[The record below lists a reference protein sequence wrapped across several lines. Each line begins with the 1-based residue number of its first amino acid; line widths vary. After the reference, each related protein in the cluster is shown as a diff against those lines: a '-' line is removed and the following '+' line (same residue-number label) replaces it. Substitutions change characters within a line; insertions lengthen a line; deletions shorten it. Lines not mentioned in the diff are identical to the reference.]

1 MSKKSISLL
10 IAFCLMAVTCAPGL
24 TGTDVYAAEKK
35 EAAIQG
41 EYAEDEIL
49 VVFEDDVTE
58 KAAEKVVA
66 DQEGEDLTVV
76 DTPADEVT
84 GVVELPK
91 EQTVQEA
98 VAEYKEDPDV
108 AYAQPN
114 YKYSL
119 VHGESAER
127 AAQQQAA
134 AVDYLNDTE
143 KAQLW
148 HLEMIQAL
156 DAWDL
161 LRQIDRTRVKVAV
174 LDTGVDLSHE
184 DLQDSLNKS
193 LCVDVTGGRTVPLT
207 GDDDGHGTHVSGI
220 IAAEANNGLG
230 VAGVAS
236 GGSSGDSVAEIFAV
250 DVFTWV
256 YNAQKNRWENN
267 AYTSDII
274 AGLQY
279 AQQKGA
285 KVINMSLGYE
295 AYNQTFADLMLEN
308 TVNNVTASNIA
319 VICAAGNDNN
329 AILNYPAD
337 FEASI
342 SVTSV
347 NRAGEKSDFSN
358 YGSTKDI
365 AAPGGKLGRGPN
377 PEETV
382 CSTWP
387 GNNYHG
393 EAGTSMAAPVVSGVA
408 AMLYSTN
415 PQISLDTL
423 KYVLYNTAVD
433 KGAPGHD
440 IYYGHGIINAYKA
453 IEKVKGRATGL
464 SLNQTAMNLKKGQTK
479 GLSATITPS
488 GARNNSVTWR
498 SSNPSVATVDGSGRV
513 TAKKG
518 GTALITVRSNDLTC
532 VYAACQVTVQ
542 YQVTYKLN
550 GGKNH
555 KSNPTSYYGRTVTL
569 KNPTRKGYAFEGWY
583 KDSKYRKRVK
593 TISSGDH
600 TLYAKWKK
608 VKIGRGEIKQL
619 KQTSKTKLKVS
630 QKKVSGA
637 KGYQITYST
646 SKKFTKKTTK
656 HKNASG
662 TSKTLTKL
670 KKGKT
675 YYVKTRAYKKDSAGK
690 KVYGTY
696 SKARKLK
703 LKK

>member
-1 MSKKSISLL
+1 M

-207 GDDDGHGTHVSGI
+207 GDSDGHGTHVSGI

-236 GGSSGDSVAEIFAV
+236 GGSSGDSVAEIFVV
-250 DVFTWV
+250 DVFRT
-256 YNAQKNRWENN
+256 NN

-329 AILNYPAD
+329 AIPNYPAD
-337 FEASI
+337 FDTAI

-347 NRAGEKSDFSN
+347 NQAGEKSDFSN
-358 YGSTKDI
+358 YGNTKDI
-365 AAPGGKLGRGPN
+365 AAPGGHEGDLRYP
-377 PEETV
+377 TQLI
-382 CSTWP
+382 CSTLP
-387 GNNYHG
+387 GNKYGG

-408 AMLYSTN
+408 AMLYSIN
-415 PQISLDTL
+415 PQMTLDAL

-433 KGAPGHD
+433 KGSPGYD
-440 IYYGHGIINAYKA
+440 IYYGHGIVNAYNA
-453 IEKVKGRATGL
+453 VKTVRGRVTGI
-464 SLNQTAMNLKKGQTK
+464 SLNQTSMNLKKGQTK
-479 GLSATITPS
+479 GLIAAITPS
-488 GARNNSVTWR
+488 YAMNNSVTWR

-696 SKARKLK
+696 SKVRKLK

>member
-1 MSKKSISLL
+1 MRKKSISLL
-10 IAFCLMAVTCAPGL
+10 IAFCLMAVTCAAGL
-24 TGTDVYAAEKK
+24 EGTVVYAAEKK

-49 VVFEDDVTE
+49 VVFEEDVTE
-58 KAAEKVVA
+58 KVAKKVVA
-66 DQEGEDLTVV
+66 EQEGEALTVME
-76 DTPADEVT
+76 TSADEVA

-98 VAEYKEDPDV
+98 VAEYEEDPDV

-119 VHGESAER
+119 IDDAPAGQG
-127 AAQQQAA
+127 AQQQTA
-134 AVDYLNDTE
+134 AVDYLNDPE
-143 KAQLW
+143 KAQMW
-148 HLEMIQAL
+148 HLDMIQAP

-161 LRQIDRTRVKVAV
+161 LKQISRTRVKVAV
-174 LDTGVDLSHE
+174 LDTGVDLNQE

-220 IAAEANNGLG
+220 IAAEANNGVG

-236 GGSSGDSVAEIFAV
+236 GGSRDDGVAEIFAV
-250 DVFTWV
+250 DVFTMTSRG
-256 YNAQKNRWENN
+256 NA
-267 AYTSDII
+267 AYTRDII

-279 AQQKGA
+279 AMQKGA

-295 AYNQTFADLMLEN
+295 VYQQLWDDLLLEN
-308 TVNNVTASNIA
+308 MINDAAASNIS

-329 AILNYPAD
+329 AVPNYPAD
-337 FEASI
+337 LDASI

-347 NRAGEKSDFSN
+347 NQAGEKSDFSN
-358 YGSTKDI
+358 YGNTKDI

-377 PEETV
+377 PEETI

-387 GNNYHG
+387 GNKYHG

-408 AMLYSTN
+408 ALLYSIN
-415 PQISLDTL
+415 PQMTLDTV
-423 KYVLYNTAVD
+423 KYILYNTAVD
-433 KGAPGHD
+433 KGEPGYD
-440 IYYGHGIINAYKA
+440 MYYGHGIVNAYNA
-453 IEKVKGRATGL
+453 IKTARGRVTGI
-464 SLNQTAMNLKKGQTK
+464 SLNQTSMSLKKGQTK
-479 GLSATITPS
+479 SLIASITPS
-488 GARNNSVTWR
+488 YAMNNSVTWK
-498 SSNPSVATVDGSGRV
+498 SSNPSVATVDGSGFV

-542 YQVTYKLN
+542 YQVNYKLN

-569 KNPTRKGYAFEGWY
+569 KKPTRRGYAFEGWY

-593 TISSGDH
+593 SISSGDY

-608 VKIGRGEIKQL
+608 VKTGTGAIKAL
-619 KQTSKTKLKVS
+619 KQTAKTKLKVS
-630 QKKVSGA
+630 QGKVSGA
-637 KGYQITYST
+637 KGYQIAYST

-656 HKNASG
+656 YKNAGG

-670 KKGKT
+670 KPGRT
-675 YYVKTRAYKKDSAGK
+675 YYVKTRAYKKDSTGK
-690 KVYGTY
+690 KVYGKY
-696 SKARKLK
+696 SKVRKLK